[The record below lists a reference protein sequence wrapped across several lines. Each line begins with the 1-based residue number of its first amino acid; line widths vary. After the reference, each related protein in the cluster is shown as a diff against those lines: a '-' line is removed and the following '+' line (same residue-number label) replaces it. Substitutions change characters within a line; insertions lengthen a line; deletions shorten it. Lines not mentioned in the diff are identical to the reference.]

1 MKKYSKEIKTFIKK
15 IDFFATY
22 ISFKVNEEIE
32 YKSLIGGTFTIIYV
46 IFALG
51 YIIIMSTNFI
61 KRKNLNFIYSN
72 KIMRQPFVNLSD
84 ISFTFA
90 FGIQYSESTFPAIE
104 DLYLYF
110 NYTIKL
116 IEWVGKD
123 DINEKYLQF
132 RKCEVTDFPN
142 LEIRYY
148 LNDLD
153 DMLCPIYDSYTN
165 FSIDGLYTNN
175 YYKYISVT
183 LSLTDYAFE
192 NYETLTQLL
201 NENPIEMAIF
211 FKDTSIDYENRKK
224 PLLPYLNFN
233 YKGIDLDFIKK
244 TIITISSLEFISD
257 ENFFIDNS
265 NLTTEAM
272 FSSSQ
277 DSFRYIKQREENKE
291 NEIFEY
297 IIEANPKLVQLKR
310 IYEKLPQF
318 VASISGILGFICL
331 VLLVIANLIER
342 KAINQK
348 LIHRMLKFRGNK
360 NIDINYFTQKFKNKI
375 KKDLNKFN
383 KEIHYQNTIYEDDFL
398 EKENSINHNISHDLN
413 QNLISEGI
421 NIINTE
427 STPQNIVKNI
437 ISESTKN
444 KEVRI
449 NKKDI
454 NRSKENKLENHIKIQ
469 LKNKTRDLEKEIN
482 EISSMKEINKTE
494 MTNQTLESKKEQ
506 EDLAKL
512 NIIQIIYTVLCSF
525 CSKKWNKKYKLI
537 KSAEKKINYYMDIIT
552 YIKTVQEFEL
562 LKEMLFNENF
572 LRLFQFVSKP
582 TMKILNNDFVFCHH
596 FERENIP
603 FKIIGKKEIDVLYTN
618 YKEILQEQ
626 LTKEK
631 LKLLNLIKG
640 EINFLEK

>member
-175 YYKYISVT
+175 YYKFISIK

-454 NRSKENKLENHIKIQ
+454 NSSKENKLENHIKIQ

-537 KSAEKKINYYMDIIT
+537 KSAEKKIHYYMDIIT

>member
-175 YYKYISVT
+175 YYKFISIK

-277 DSFRYIKQREENKE
+277 DSFRYTKQREENKE

>member
-142 LEIRYY
+142 LGIRYY

-153 DMLCPIYDSYTN
+153 EMLCPIYDSNTN

-175 YYKYISVT
+175 YYKFISIK

-277 DSFRYIKQREENKE
+277 DSFRYTKQR
-291 NEIFEY
+291 
-297 IIEANPKLVQLKR
+297 
-310 IYEKLPQF
+310 
-318 VASISGILGFICL
+318 
-331 VLLVIANLIER
+331 R
-342 KAINQK
+342 K
-348 LIHRMLKFRGNK
+348 
-360 NIDINYFTQKFKNKI
+360 
-375 KKDLNKFN
+375 
-383 KEIHYQNTIYEDDFL
+383 
-398 EKENSINHNISHDLN
+398 
-413 QNLISEGI
+413 
-421 NIINTE
+421 
-427 STPQNIVKNI
+427 
-437 ISESTKN
+437 
-444 KEVRI
+444 
-449 NKKDI
+449 
-454 NRSKENKLENHIKIQ
+454 
-469 LKNKTRDLEKEIN
+469 
-482 EISSMKEINKTE
+482 
-494 MTNQTLESKKEQ
+494 
-506 EDLAKL
+506 
-512 NIIQIIYTVLCSF
+512 
-525 CSKKWNKKYKLI
+525 
-537 KSAEKKINYYMDIIT
+537 
-552 YIKTVQEFEL
+552 
-562 LKEMLFNENF
+562 
-572 LRLFQFVSKP
+572 
-582 TMKILNNDFVFCHH
+582 
-596 FERENIP
+596 
-603 FKIIGKKEIDVLYTN
+603 
-618 YKEILQEQ
+618 
-626 LTKEK
+626 
-631 LKLLNLIKG
+631 
-640 EINFLEK
+640 

>member
-142 LEIRYY
+142 LGIRYY

-153 DMLCPIYDSYTN
+153 EMLCPIYDSYTN

-175 YYKYISVT
+175 YYKFISIK

-257 ENFFIDNS
+257 ENFFIGNS

-277 DSFRYIKQREENKE
+277 DSFRYTKQREENKE

-331 VLLVIANLIER
+331 LLLVIANLIER

-375 KKDLNKFN
+375 EKDLNKFN

>member
-123 DINEKYLQF
+123 DMNEKYLQF

-175 YYKYISVT
+175 YYKYISIT

-257 ENFFIDNS
+257 ENFFTDNS

-277 DSFRYIKQREENKE
+277 DSFRYTKQREENKE

-331 VLLVIANLIER
+331 LLLVIANLIER

>member
-175 YYKYISVT
+175 YYKYISIT

-257 ENFFIDNS
+257 ENFFTDNS

-331 VLLVIANLIER
+331 LLLVIANLIER

>member
-175 YYKYISVT
+175 YYKFISIK

-257 ENFFIDNS
+257 ENFFIGNS

-427 STPQNIVKNI
+427 STPQTIVKNI

-454 NRSKENKLENHIKIQ
+454 NSSKENKLENHIKIQ

>member
-1 MKKYSKEIKTFIKK
+1 M
-15 IDFFATY
+15 
-22 ISFKVNEEIE
+22 
-32 YKSLIGGTFTIIYV
+32 
-46 IFALG
+46 
-51 YIIIMSTNFI
+51 
-61 KRKNLNFIYSN
+61 
-72 KIMRQPFVNLSD
+72 
-84 ISFTFA
+84 
-90 FGIQYSESTFPAIE
+90 
-104 DLYLYF
+104 
-110 NYTIKL
+110 
-116 IEWVGKD
+116 
-123 DINEKYLQF
+123 
-132 RKCEVTDFPN
+132 
-142 LEIRYY
+142 
-148 LNDLD
+148 
-153 DMLCPIYDSYTN
+153 
-165 FSIDGLYTNN
+165 
-175 YYKYISVT
+175 
-183 LSLTDYAFE
+183 
-192 NYETLTQLL
+192 
-201 NENPIEMAIF
+201 
-211 FKDTSIDYENRKK
+211 
-224 PLLPYLNFN
+224 
-233 YKGIDLDFIKK
+233 
-244 TIITISSLEFISD
+244 
-257 ENFFIDNS
+257 
-265 NLTTEAM
+265 
-272 FSSSQ
+272 
-277 DSFRYIKQREENKE
+277 
-291 NEIFEY
+291 
-297 IIEANPKLVQLKR
+297 VQLKR

-537 KSAEKKINYYMDIIT
+537 KSAEKKIHYYMDIIT

-603 FKIIGKKEIDVLYTN
+603 FKIIGKKEIHVLYTN

>member
-175 YYKYISVT
+175 YYKFISIK

-211 FKDTSIDYENRKK
+211 FKDISIDYENRKK

-257 ENFFIDNS
+257 ENFFIGNS

-277 DSFRYIKQREENKE
+277 DSFRYIRQREENKE

-454 NRSKENKLENHIKIQ
+454 NSSKENKLENHIKIQ

-537 KSAEKKINYYMDIIT
+537 KSAEKKIHYYMDIIT

>member
-123 DINEKYLQF
+123 DMNEKYLQF

-142 LEIRYY
+142 LGIRYY

-153 DMLCPIYDSYTN
+153 EMLCPIYDSYTN

-175 YYKYISVT
+175 YYKFISIK

>member
-175 YYKYISVT
+175 YYKFISIK

-257 ENFFIDNS
+257 ENFFIGNS

-537 KSAEKKINYYMDIIT
+537 KSAEKKIHYYMDIIT

>member
-15 IDFFATY
+15 VDFFATY
-22 ISFKVNEEIE
+22 ISFRVNEEIE

-51 YIIIMSTNFI
+51 YLIIMSTNFI

-175 YYKYISVT
+175 YYKFISIK

-257 ENFFIDNS
+257 ENFFIGNS

-318 VASISGILGFICL
+318 VASISGILGFVCL
-331 VLLVIANLIER
+331 VLLVISNLIER
-342 KAINQK
+342 KSINQK

-375 KKDLNKFN
+375 KQDLNKFN
-383 KEIHYQNTIYEDDFL
+383 KEIHYQNTINKDDFL
-398 EKENSINHNISHDLN
+398 EKENSTNDNITHDLN
-413 QNLISEGI
+413 QNLIYEGI

-427 STPQNIVKNI
+427 STPQTIVKNI
-437 ISESTKN
+437 ISESPKD

-449 NKKDI
+449 IKNEI
-454 NRSKENKLENHIKIQ
+454 NRSKENKLENNIKIH

-482 EISSMKEINKTE
+482 ELSNMKEINTTE

-537 KSAEKKINYYMDIIT
+537 KSAEKKIHYYMDIIT

>member
-1 MKKYSKEIKTFIKK
+1 MGKCLAQFKK
-15 IDFFATY
+15 ILKQIDYFAT
-22 ISFKVNEEIE
+22 FVTFRVNEEIE

-153 DMLCPIYDSYTN
+153 EMLCPIYDSYTN

-175 YYKYISVT
+175 YYKFISIK

-277 DSFRYIKQREENKE
+277 DSFRYIRQREENKE

-482 EISSMKEINKTE
+482 ELSNMKEINTTE